1 MTSKI
6 MQMIIL
12 LACTQMVDC
21 QAQLLSLH
29 VALCNARITMKT
41 VHLATGYINKDQ
53 SNSYKL
59 NSSKINKRYENHQT
73 SNIRHNVNANL
84 FMSV

>member
-29 VALCNARITMKT
+29 LALSNASVTKKT
-41 VHLATGYINKDQ
+41 VHLATGYIN
-53 SNSYKL
+53 
-59 NSSKINKRYENHQT
+59 
-73 SNIRHNVNANL
+73 
-84 FMSV
+84 